1 LRNRPILR
9 VIRVV
14 TPPETFNLDHLR
26 LRRPLVSDVDAIYEY
41 GSDPEV
47 ARYADWP
54 VRTSKEGMTESILR
68 RQRQWESG
76 EEYYWV
82 MTLLDEDRAIGGV
95 SCCVEGETAEIGFLL
110 HRRHWGKGFA
120 TEASRAVLEWALCL
134 PQIQRVRATCDT
146 ENAASIRVLEKIGM
160 KREGILPA
168 WAIRPNLTPGV
179 RRDALSF
186 ARVKTDEI

>member
-1 LRNRPILR
+1 M
-9 VIRVV
+9 

-26 LRRPLVSDVDAIYEY
+26 LRRPVVSDVDAIYEY

-54 VRTSKEGMTESILR
+54 VRTSKEGMTESIMR

-82 MTLLDEDRAIGGV
+82 ITLLGEDRAIGGV
-95 SCCVEGETAEIGFLL
+95 SCCVEGEAAEIGFLL

-120 TEASRAVLEWALCL
+120 TEASHAVLEWALSL
-134 PQIQRVRATCDT
+134 PGIQKVWATCDS

-168 WAIRPNLTPGV
+168 WAIRPNLTPGL

-186 ARVKTDEI
+186 ARVKADEI

>member
-1 LRNRPILR
+1 M
-9 VIRVV
+9 
-14 TPPETFNLDHLR
+14 TPPETFILDHLR

-54 VRTSKEGMTESILR
+54 VRTSKEGMKESILN

-76 EEYYWV
+76 EEYHWV

-110 HRRHWGKGFA
+110 HRRHWSKGFA
-120 TEASRAVLEWALCL
+120 TEASHAVLEWALSL
-134 PQIQRVRATCDT
+134 PGIQKVWATCDT
-146 ENAASIRVLEKIGM
+146 GNAASIRVLEKIGM
-160 KREGILPA
+160 EREAILQA
-168 WAIRPNLTPGV
+168 WSIRPNLAPGV
-179 RRDALSF
+179 RRDAFLF
-186 ARVKTDEI
+186 TRTKTDGE